1 MRALIALVAAGVPA
15 LASAVPIQLNSG
27 VSTVFGG
34 TYESA
39 QLSGTATLNVLGG
52 SLGSSDC
59 TGDGRIHMT
68 ESSNINVAGGDLTC
82 IYTGGRIGEP
92 EDNAVSINVLGG
104 HIGGI
109 VSERSAAL
117 INVFGGVID
126 NIHDSNRGETFTNLF
141 GGQIGLISS
150 TFEQGSYN
158 FFGYGFELTC
168 LAFSP
173 RDPERCQNTNILKGF
188 WADGTAFET
197 LIRGDD
203 STWTFLNCTLA
214 TCDPSVREQ
223 ARVRLYT
230 VPSSIPEPGTFALF
244 AAALGGLALFRR
256 RSAGQK

>member
-1 MRALIALVAAGVPA
+1 MRAFIVLVAAGIPA
-15 LASAVPIQLNSG
+15 LASAVPINLNSG
-27 VSTVFGG
+27 VSTVVGG

-39 QLSGTATLNVLGG
+39 NLSGTATLNVLGG
-52 SLGSSDC
+52 SLGSTDC
-59 TGDGRIHMT
+59 TGDGRVQMT
-68 ESSNINVAGGDLTC
+68 QSSSMNVAGGDLTC

-126 NIHDSNRGETFTNLF
+126 SIQDSNRGPTFTNLY
-141 GGQIGLISS
+141 GGQIGRISS
-150 TFEQGSYN
+150 TFEEGSYN

-168 LAFSP
+168 LAFNP
-173 RDPERCQNTNILKGF
+173 RDPERCLNTNVLKGF

-203 STWTFLNCTLA
+203 STWNFSFCSFD
-214 TCDPSVREQ
+214 TCDSSVREG
-223 ARVRLYT
+223 AKVRLFT
-230 VPSSIPEPGTFALF
+230 VPSTIPEPGTFALF
-244 AAALGGLALFRR
+244 AAALGGIVVFRR
-256 RSAGQK
+256 RRNARR